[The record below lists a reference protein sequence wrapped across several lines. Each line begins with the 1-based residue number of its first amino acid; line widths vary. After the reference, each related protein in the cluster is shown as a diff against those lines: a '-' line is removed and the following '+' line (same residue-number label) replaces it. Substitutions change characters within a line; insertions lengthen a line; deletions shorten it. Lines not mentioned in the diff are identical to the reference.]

1 MVTTSVIL
9 NKEALHQ
16 AVIKHWKANEE
27 KHSSFTKIE
36 KFNQEINLFERDNSI
51 SQTF

>member
-1 MVTTSVIL
+1 MVL

-27 KHSSFTKIE
+27 KKSSFKKIE
-36 KFNQEINLFERDNSI
+36 KSHQEINLFERDNSI
-51 SQTF
+51 SQTL